1 MKKFLS
7 ICLAVVLALSLTVP
21 AFASSPEILING
33 NPYDKLLRGLLEQTE
48 DEVTIQLTGDFALT
62 AAVVLGASDYN
73 GLFGGNEMVVPC
85 HKITLDL
92 NGYTLS
98 GEKDMNIFEVQEG
111 YTLTVI
117 DSSEEKTG
125 RIVADGKSAV
135 WVNGGEYTYYGKQEL
150 VVNDASY
157 EQLLRSLLDQAE
169 DDVNLKLMS
178 DFQLTATVVIGSSDY
193 NGLFGGQEITVPCHN
208 ITLDLNGFTLMAEK
222 EFPIFEVQEGYTLTV
237 IDSSESASG
246 VLLGR
251 GETDVLVNGGV
262 YNAIPEVK

>member
-1 MKKFLS
+1 MKKLLS
-7 ICLAVVLALSLTVP
+7 ICIAIVLTLSLTVP
-21 AFASSPEILING
+21 AFASSSEILING

-48 DEVTIQLTGDFALT
+48 DEATIQLNGDFGLT

-85 HKITLDL
+85 HNITLDL

-98 GEKDMNIFEVQEG
+98 GDTGMSIFEVQEG

-125 RIVADGKSAV
+125 RLAADGQSAV
-135 WVNGGEYTYYGKQEL
+135 FVNGGEYTYYGKQEL
-150 VVNDASY
+150 VVNEVSY
-157 EQLLRSLLDQAE
+157 EQLLRSLLEQS
-169 DDVNLKLMS
+169 DDEVTVKLMS

-208 ITLDLNGFTLMAEK
+208 ITLDLNGYTLMAEK
-222 EFPIFEVQEGYTLTV
+222 DFPIFEVQEGYSLSV
-237 IDSSESASG
+237 IDSSEGASG
-246 VLLGR
+246 VLLGK

-262 YNAIPEVK
+262 YNALPEA